1 MGPSESLED
10 EEMESSLAKRRREA
24 ITRRDAKSDAG
35 AREAVLVIDGRMERS
50 KQYLMSTM

>member
-1 MGPSESLED
+1 MGPPDSLED

-35 AREAVLVIDGRMERS
+35 AREVVLVIDGRMERS